1 MKLIALAAASLVVSV
16 GTALA
21 GSDHYGSEKATPADK
36 LHTSSIEMVDG
47 HAKHDA
53 GQTIRK
59 PVTPN
64 DRYGQGIWGR

>member
-1 MKLIALAAASLVVSV
+1 MKLIALAAASLVVSA

-21 GSDHYGSEKATPADK
+21 GSDHCGSAEATPPDRS
-36 LHTSSIEMVDG
+36 HTSSMTDG

-53 GQTIRK
+53 SQTVRK

-64 DRYGQGIWGR
+64 DKYGQGIWGR